1 MDANVVNQ
9 FLVANAKYFPEEQI
23 PFLKQKL
30 LDASDDKL
38 TLVQCTEFKDPT
50 TILIISILIGG
61 LGIDR
66 FMLGDIGM
74 GVLKLLTCGLCGI
87 LTIIDWFTVT
97 KRTKEKNINKLM
109 MIL

>member
-9 FLVANAKYFPEEQI
+9 FLVANAKYFPEEQV

-50 TILIISILIGG
+50 TILIISILLGG

-66 FMLGDIGM
+66 FMI
-74 GVLKLLTCGLCGI
+74 
-87 LTIIDWFTVT
+87 VT
-97 KRTKEKNINKLM
+97 RESEYLSFSPAAYAVFSQ
-109 MIL
+109 